1 MQLSSY
7 GCTQEVA
14 KHERSVRVARGKLH
28 DLHEVKSTINC
39 AKMFI
44 QKSEKAT
51 HQNLDQ
57 GKIIVSQAKKQFQ
70 TAQLTKISS

>member
-1 MQLSSY
+1 
-7 GCTQEVA
+7 
-14 KHERSVRVARGKLH
+14 
-28 DLHEVKSTINC
+28 
-39 AKMFI
+39 MFI